1 MGLRKGLFRDFPGS
15 PVVKTSPSNAGG
27 AGSIP
32 GLGAKISHVL
42 RQKNQN
48 INQKNI
54 VPKSIKT
61 FKNGP
66 HKRQLL
72 KKVNCSLY

>member
-1 MGLRKGLFRDFPGS
+1 MHIKTSSKAVLPRNLCPVPSASEELIRDFPGS

-48 INQKNI
+48 INQKQYCTKIN
-54 VPKSIKT
+54 KD
-61 FKNGP
+61 F
-66 HKRQLL
+66 
-72 KKVNCSLY
+72 